1 MKVYK
6 AQLIKTVYNI
16 EDLPPPDKKEIAFAG
31 RSNVGKSSFLNAI
44 LGIKIA
50 KVSSTPGKTRSI
62 NYYLVNDKYYFV
74 DLPGYGFA
82 SVSKQEKER
91 WNILMNEYF
100 KNRFSLNAVSLLIDH
115 RHMPQK
121 LDYAMVEW
129 LKDLGTPFLF
139 ILTKSDKLKKSEKA
153 KLFEDIKSSFLTY
166 GEYIYLPFSSKTKE
180 GLKEVLK
187 TIGEILGEVD

>member
-1 MKVYK
+1 LKIYK

-31 RSNVGKSSFLNAI
+31 RSNVGKSSFLNAL

-82 SVSKQEKER
+82 NVSKQEKER
-91 WNILMNEYF
+91 WNVLMNEYF
-100 KNRFSLNAVSLLIDH
+100 KNRFSLNTVFLLIDH

-121 LDYAMVEW
+121 LDYTMVEW
-129 LKDLGTPFLF
+129 LKDLGISFLF

-153 KLFEDIKSSFLTY
+153 KLFEDIKNSFSSY
-166 GEYIYLPFSSKTKE
+166 GEYIYMPCSSKTKE

-187 TIGEILGEVD
+187 TIGNILGEDN